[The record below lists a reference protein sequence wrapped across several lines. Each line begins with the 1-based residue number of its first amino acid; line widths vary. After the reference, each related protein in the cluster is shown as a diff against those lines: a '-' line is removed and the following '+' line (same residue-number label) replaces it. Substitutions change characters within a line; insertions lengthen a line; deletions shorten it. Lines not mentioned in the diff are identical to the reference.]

1 MSFLDR
7 WRHRLRANLRPE
19 DVRRERD
26 AEIDF
31 HVSQEAMQ
39 RAHAGRAAADA
50 RNDARREFGNVTAIK
65 EDARQVSRNGAFDAV
80 TSDLRYA
87 LRALRRSPGYMFGAA
102 ATLALGI
109 AATTTVFSIF
119 DSAVLRATPYGDPS
133 RLYTAFERKDAS
145 IQRTPS
151 YPAVRD
157 WLADS
162 ATWKSSVE
170 GIAFVRGRGTWVDG
184 PNGTERV
191 IVASASPG
199 FFQLLRTTPI
209 LGRTF
214 HADEET
220 AAGERVA
227 IVSFDTWQGL
237 FGGDPT
243 IIGRIVTVDSFP
255 VRVIGV
261 MPPRFGYP
269 NWGAGR
275 SAGTNFWTPL
285 AHIEATD
292 LALAKRGDHADSR
305 TVVRLRA
312 DSVSGATAL
321 SAITGRL
328 AALYPDESAGWTHVD
343 LANVRDAAVG
353 SVSQLLRT
361 LTAAA
366 GLVLLLACVNV
377 ANLAFVRGGA
387 RSREIAVR
395 VALGAG
401 RARIVRQLLTE
412 SMVVAAVGCAA
423 GVMLA
428 WGLVRATRTLA
439 TNQVPGAEDLA
450 LNATVI
456 AFAVAV
462 AVIAA
467 LASAIVPALR
477 ATRAAPVST
486 IRSGSQSS
494 VSRRGDARI
503 RSALVVVQLAVALV
517 LLVGT
522 SLLVKSFRNV
532 SAVPLGFDPVGV
544 VGTSISTPARY
555 GTAGEALSLYQ
566 TLVERIRAI
575 PGVTDAGFVSATGMT
590 TAVAVGTSPPERNQV
605 GNNISPLYRTTS
617 EGYLRAMKMQ
627 MASGRWFTHDDMR
640 EREHFVINETL
651 ARQLFPNSSPLGQR
665 LTALRA
671 ARARPDFGQPITGTI
686 IGVLKV
692 PGEGPDGPAQAEIY
706 VPYTLETWTWGSVV
720 ARTANATAAIPL
732 VREALA
738 SVDPA
743 IPEARAAP
751 GPFGVRALST
761 GISGDLARRR
771 LILVA
776 IGAFAVLALTLAAVG
791 LYSVVSYGVS
801 QRTREVGVRVALG
814 ATGGNVVR
822 LIIGEGALLA
832 VLGVLIGIGGAMG
845 ATQLIR
851 AMLFRTTTTDVP
863 TYIATASALLV
874 TAVVACYI
882 PARRASRLSPT
893 EAIRGE

>member
-7 WRHRLRANLRPE
+7 WRHRLRANLRAE
-19 DVRRERD
+19 AVRRERD

-31 HVSQEAMQ
+31 HLSQEAMQ
-39 RAHAGRAAADA
+39 RTHAGHAANEA
-50 RNDARREFGNVTAIK
+50 RSGAQREFGNVTATK
-65 EDARQVSRNGAFDAV
+65 EDARRISRSRAIDAV
-80 TSDLRYA
+80 NSDLRYA
-87 LRALRRSPGYMFGAA
+87 LRALRKAPGYMFGSAT
-102 ATLALGI
+102 TLALGI

-119 DSAVLRATPYGDPS
+119 DSAVLRATPYGDPA
-133 RLYTAFERKDAS
+133 RLYTAFERTDAT

-184 PNGTERV
+184 ENGAERV
-191 IVASASPG
+191 IVASASAG
-199 FFQLLRTTPI
+199 FFQILRTTPI

-214 HADEET
+214 RADEET

-227 IVSFDTWQGL
+227 VVSYETWQGL
-237 FGGDPT
+237 YGGDPT

-255 VRVIGV
+255 VRLIGV

-269 NWGAGR
+269 QWGTGR
-275 SAGTNFWTPL
+275 ASGTNFWTPL

-312 DSVSGATAL
+312 DSTTAAAAL
-321 SAITGRL
+321 SMIVARL
-328 AALYPDESAGWTHVD
+328 ATLHPEESAGWTHVD
-343 LANVRDAAVG
+343 LANVRDAALG
-353 SVSQLLRT
+353 NVSQLLRT
-361 LTAAA
+361 LGAAA

-387 RSREIAVR
+387 RAREIAVR

-412 SMVVAAVGCAA
+412 SVVVAAIGCVS
-423 GVMLA
+423 GVTLA
-428 WGLVRATRTLA
+428 WGLVRAARLLGA
-439 TNQVPGAEDLA
+439 NQMPGAEDLA
-450 LNATVI
+450 LNATVL
-456 AFAVAV
+456 AFAIAV
-462 AVIAA
+462 SMIAA
-467 LASAIVPALR
+467 LASAIVPAFR
-477 ATRAAPVST
+477 ATRGAPVST
-486 IRSGSQSS
+486 IRSGTQSS
-494 VSRRGDARI
+494 MTGRGDARI
-503 RSALVVVQLAVALV
+503 RSSLVVVQLAVALV

-522 SLLVKSFRNV
+522 SLLVKSFRNA

-544 VGTSISTPARY
+544 VGTSISTPAKY
-555 GTAGEALSLYQ
+555 ATASAALSLYQ
-566 TLVERIRAI
+566 ALIERLRAL

-605 GNNISPLYRTTS
+605 GNSVSPLYRTTS
-617 EGYLRAMKMQ
+617 EGFLRAMKMQ
-627 MASGRWFTHDDMR
+627 MASGHWFTHDDMR
-640 EREHFVINETL
+640 ERERFVINETL
-651 ARQLFPNSSPLGQR
+651 ARRLFPNSSPLGQR
-665 LTALRA
+665 LTVLRA
-671 ARARPDFGQPITGTI
+671 ARARPDFGQPVTGTI
-686 IGVLKV
+686 IGVLRDA
-692 PGEGPDGPAQAEIY
+692 GEGPDGPAQSEIY
-706 VPYTLETWTWGSVV
+706 VPFTLETWTWGSVV
-720 ARTANATAAIPL
+720 ARTSNATAAIPL
-732 VREALA
+732 VRDALA
-738 SVDPA
+738 SVDPS

-761 GISGDLARRR
+761 GISVDLARRR

-814 ATGGNVVR
+814 ATSLNIVR
-822 LIIGEGALLA
+822 LILGEGALLA
-832 VLGVLIGIGGAMG
+832 MLGVLVGVGGAMS
-845 ATQLIR
+845 ATQLI
-851 AMLFRTTTTDVP
+851 ATMLFHTTTTDAA
-863 TYIATASALLV
+863 TYVAAAIALLG

-893 EAIRGE
+893 EAIKGE

>member
-7 WRHRLRANLRPE
+7 WRHRLRANFRPE
-19 DVRRERD
+19 EVRRERD

-31 HVSQEAMQ
+31 HVSQEAMH
-39 RAHAGRAAADA
+39 RAHAGRTAADA
-50 RNDARREFGNVTAIK
+50 RGDAQRAFGNATAIK
-65 EDARQVSRNGAFDAV
+65 EGARQVSRSSAVDAV
-80 TSDLRYA
+80 VTDLRYA
-87 LRALRRSPGYMFGAA
+87 LRALRRAPGYMFGSAV
-102 ATLALGI
+102 TLALGI

-133 RLYTAFERKDAS
+133 RVYMAFERKDAS
-145 IQRTPS
+145 ALRTPS
-151 YPAVRD
+151 YPTVRD
-157 WLADS
+157 WFADS

-170 GIAFVRGRGTWVDG
+170 AIAFIRGHGTWADG
-184 PNGTERV
+184 PNGAERV
-191 IVASASPG
+191 LVSSVTPG
-199 FFQLLRTTPI
+199 FFQLLRTTPV
-209 LGRTF
+209 LGRVFST
-214 HADEET
+214 DEQM

-227 IVSFDTWQGL
+227 VVSFETWRGL
-237 FGGDPT
+237 YGGDPT

-269 NWGAGR
+269 QWGTGQ
-275 SAGTNFWTPL
+275 SGSTNFWTPI

-312 DSVSGATAL
+312 DSAAGSTAL
-321 SAITGRL
+321 SAV
-328 AALYPDESAGWTHVD
+328 AARVAAVYPDESTGWTRVD
-343 LANVRDAAVG
+343 LTNIRDAAVG
-353 SVSQLLRT
+353 GVSRLLVT

-377 ANLAFVRGGA
+377 ANLAFLRCGA

-412 SMVVAAVGCAA
+412 SVVVAAIGCVS
-423 GVMLA
+423 GVLLA
-428 WGLVRATRTLA
+428 WGLVTATRPLA
-439 TNQVPGAEDLA
+439 TNQVAGAEDLS
-450 LNATVI
+450 LNATVLG
-456 AFAVAV
+456 FAIGVSL
-462 AVIAA
+462 IAA
-467 LASAIVPALR
+467 LASAIAPAFR

-486 IRSGSQSS
+486 IRSGAQSS
-494 VSRRGDARI
+494 VSGRADAHI
-503 RSALVVVQLAVALV
+503 RSSLVVVQLAVALV

-522 SLLVKSFRNV
+522 SLLVKSFRHA

-544 VGTSISTPARY
+544 VGTSISTPAKY
-555 GTAGEALSLYQ
+555 ATASEALSLYQ
-566 TLVERIRAI
+566 TLVERLRAI

-590 TAVAVGTSPPERNQV
+590 TAVAVGTSPPQRNEI
-605 GNNISPLYRTTS
+605 GNSVSPLYRTTS
-617 EGYLRAMKMQ
+617 EGYLRAMKME
-627 MASGRWFTHDDMR
+627 MASGHWFTHDDMR
-640 EREHFVINETL
+640 ERERFVINETL

-665 LTALRA
+665 ITALRA
-671 ARARPDFGQPITGTI
+671 ARVRPDFGQPITGTI

-692 PGEGPDGPAQAEIY
+692 PGEGPDGPAQPELY
-706 VPYTLETWTWGSVV
+706 VPYTLETWAWGSVV
-720 ARTANATAAIPL
+720 ARTANTTATIPL
-732 VREALA
+732 VREAIA
-738 SVDPA
+738 GVDPT

-761 GISGDLARRR
+761 RISGDLARRR

-801 QRTREVGVRVALG
+801 QRTREIGVRVALG
-814 ATGGNVVR
+814 ATGGNIVR
-822 LIIGEGALLA
+822 LVIGEGALLA
-832 VLGVLIGIGGAMG
+832 LLGVLIGAGGALG

-851 AMLFRTTTTDVP
+851 AMLFRTTTTDTA
-863 TYIATASALLV
+863 TYTAMAVALLATALV
-874 TAVVACYI
+874 ASYI
-882 PARRASRLSPT
+882 PARRAARLSPT
-893 EAIRGE
+893 EAIKGE